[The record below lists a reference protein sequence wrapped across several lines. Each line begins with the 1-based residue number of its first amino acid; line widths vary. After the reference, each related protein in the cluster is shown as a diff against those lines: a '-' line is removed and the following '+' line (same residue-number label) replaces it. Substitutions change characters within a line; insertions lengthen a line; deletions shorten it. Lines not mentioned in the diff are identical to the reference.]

1 MEGLN
6 LVGSVYVES
15 VECFS
20 QWNSLWEMWKEAGE
34 DTGNA
39 KWASG
44 QTTFQSAPSS
54 FTSSTSAGSKPG
66 LFVFEKLFFIVLM
79 KNRHGSNGKKI
90 PQTDLWQEI

>member
-1 MEGLN
+1 MEGKPWLVQCMLKVLN
-6 LVGSVYVES
+6 VFPSETWRDV
-15 VECFS
+15 
-20 QWNSLWEMWKEAGE
+20 WKEAGE

-66 LFVFEKLFFIVLM
+66 LFTFEKLFFIVLM
-79 KNRHGSNGKKI
+79 KNHHGSNEKKI